1 MLSTGGLYDGHGIP
15 FGHAID
21 FQHEGMAVVSEPA
34 APSTDTDTKTEID
47 STPRLLDPVTGP
59 AADRVLAQIAE
70 HVPADEQVL
79 IRVYAD
85 LDHDRIYS
93 TRWVV
98 VTERRVLILPGGE
111 APILEVAVSE
121 LTAVRADAL
130 VGGAQLALERLDQP
144 TLYVP
149 YTGTQSVKFSEVAR
163 GLEQLRK
170 GETFHINPKL
180 DRIRCDKCKRLLPEK
195 NGLCPAC
202 VRRWAT
208 LGRIV
213 GYMRPHKGRAAIL
226 AVASVATTVAEL
238 LPPLITRRMVDDVLV
253 PTAEILPAMGERVSL
268 LGLLILTL
276 VGARV
281 WNWVAELAH
290 GWVVTWLSARVT
302 ADIRAQLFQRLEML
316 SLQFYDKRQV
326 GGLISR
332 VTRDSGMLQEFLI
345 DGLPYLIING
355 MMIIGIIGFML
366 SLSWKVTVLIL
377 IPLPLTVL
385 WSTLF
390 WKRMRRIFH
399 KYNHGWSELG
409 NRLNES
415 LHGIRVVK
423 AFAQEQREV
432 AAFEKI
438 NERLGAISVR
448 TARNLRLLWSTMSL
462 ITGAGMVIIWYFGGH
477 EVLGD
482 RMTMGDLL
490 ALYSFMHLV
499 YGPMEWFAEVNSWMT
514 RAFAGAERIFEVIDT
529 TPEDYEDSQ
538 AIRVR
543 RMEGRVVFDN
553 VSFGY
558 DKSKPVLHDIELAVE
573 PGEIVG
579 LVGKSGVGKTT
590 TVNLVCRFYDVDQGG
605 ITIDGT
611 DIRQIKLNDLRRQ
624 IGIVPQDPILFSG
637 TIADNIAYGNPD
649 ARLEAI
655 MEAARAANAHQFIM
669 AKGDGYDTKV
679 GERGAGLSGGERQRI
694 AIARSI
700 LHDPRVLV
708 LDEATSSVDVET
720 EKQIQESL
728 SRLVEGRTTFA
739 IAHRLSTVLNAD
751 RIIVLRRGK
760 IVETGTHAELL
771 QNNGYYKKLYE
782 VQFGEGVFQSA

>member
-1 MLSTGGLYDGHGIP
+1 M
-15 FGHAID
+15 
-21 FQHEGMAVVSEPA
+21 SEA
-34 APSTDTDTKTEID
+34 SAGDR
-47 STPRLLDPVTGP
+47 PRLLEPVTGP
-59 AADRVLAQIAE
+59 GADVVLGRIAE
-70 HVPADEQVL
+70 QIPVDEDIL

-85 LDHDRIYS
+85 LDGQRRYS

-98 VTERRVLILPGGE
+98 VTEKRVLVVSAGE
-111 APILEVAVSE
+111 TDVVEVAIAD
-121 LTAVRADAL
+121 LAVTRADAL
-130 VGGAQLALERLDQP
+130 VGGSQLTMERRQLP
-144 TLYVP
+144 TVAVAYSS
-149 YTGTQSVKFSEVAR
+149 TQSVKFSEVAR

-170 GETFHINPKL
+170 DETFLISSSL
-180 DRIRCDKCKRLLPEK
+180 DRIRCDKCDRLLPEK

-213 GYMRPHKGRAAIL
+213 SYMRPYLGHAAVL
-226 AVASVATTVAEL
+226 AVASVATTLAEL
-238 LPPLITRRMVDDVLV
+238 LPPQITMRLVNDVLV
-253 PTAEILPAMGERVSL
+253 PTAEIEPAMDERVRL
-268 LGLLILTL
+268 LGLLVLAF
-276 VGARV
+276 VGVRV
-281 WNWVAELAH
+281 WSWGAELAR

-302 ADIRAQLFQRLEML
+302 SDIRAQLFQRLEML

-332 VTRDSGMLQEFLI
+332 VTRDSSMLQDFLI
-345 DGLPYLIING
+345 EGLPYLIING
-355 MMIIGIIGFML
+355 LMIIGIVAFML
-366 SLSWKVTVLIL
+366 SLSWKVTLLIL
-377 IPLPLTVL
+377 VPVPLTIV

-390 WKRMRRIFH
+390 WRRMRRIFH
-399 KYNHGWSELG
+399 KFGQGWSELS

-423 AFAQEQREV
+423 AFAQEPRELQ
-432 AAFEKI
+432 AFARS
-438 NERLGAISVR
+438 NDRLAEISVR
-448 TARNLRLLWSTMSL
+448 TARNWRLLWSTMSL
-462 ITGAGMVIIWYFGGH
+462 ITGAGMVIIWYYGGR

-482 RMTMGDLL
+482 RLNLGELL
-490 ALYSFMHLV
+490 ALYSYMHLV

-529 TPEDYEDSQ
+529 TPEAYEDPK
-538 AIRVR
+538 AVR
-543 RMEGRVVFDN
+543 LRRIEGHVVFDD

-558 DKSKPVLHDIELAVE
+558 DKSKPVLHDIHLDVE
-573 PGEIVG
+573 PGEMIG

-590 TVNLVCRFYDVDQGG
+590 TVNLVCRFYDVDHGG
-605 ITIDGT
+605 ILIDGV
-611 DIRQIKLNDLRRQ
+611 DLRKIQLSDLRRQ

-637 TIADNIAYGNPD
+637 TIADNIAYGNPE
-649 ARLEAI
+649 ASLESI
-655 MEAARAANAHQFIM
+655 MDAARAANAHHFVM

-728 SRLVEGRTTFA
+728 GRLVEGRTTFA
-739 IAHRLSTVLNAD
+739 IAHRLSTLRNASRLVVLD
-751 RIIVLRRGK
+751 RGR
-760 IVETGTHAELL
+760 IVEVGTHQQLMDADGHFAELVRL
-771 QNNGYYKKLYE
+771 QQAVSQIIA
-782 VQFGEGVFQSA
+782 VQD